1 MNKRRGNLNEAREI
15 TIYLEKTDEGCELRE
30 IGEKW
35 GRRQCSSECKL
46 VYLVMG
52 KERVEKCVHSMT
64 DATFLPF
71 SVRMFFL
78 RET

>member
-35 GRRQCSSECKL
+35 GRMKYSSL
-46 VYLVMG
+46 SGIDYNI
-52 KERVEKCVHSMT
+52 
-64 DATFLPF
+64 
-71 SVRMFFL
+71 
-78 RET
+78 